1 MKPIQ
6 LTDDRKRLVTLLG
19 NPRRI
24 VSLLP
29 SETDNVRALGC
40 LERLV
45 GRTDYCAA
53 VAPEVA
59 RVASVGGTKDVD
71 VEAVVDLAPDL
82 ILANQ
87 EENGRK
93 AVEQLC
99 QRGFNVFI
107 SFPCTVAAAIAHLA
121 RLARMLRVEGEEGV
135 KDLVRRGYALTR
147 GRVPEADPVRAFAPI
162 WADPLMTADG
172 RTYLSSV
179 LEAAGAINVF
189 HDRPRLY
196 PLAADLG
203 RAAALPEDAVVER
216 DTRYPRITVDEVV
229 ARDPE
234 LVLFPDEPHPFA
246 EADIAPFRAL
256 GVTAAKRGQL
266 HAIRGNDLLWP
277 GARTI
282 EGVARIA
289 EVVRRARA

>member
-1 MKPIQ
+1 
-6 LTDDRKRLVTLLG
+6 V
-19 NPRRI
+19 N
-24 VSLLP
+24 
-29 SETDNVRALGC
+29 
-40 LERLV
+40 
-45 GRTDYCAA
+45 
-53 VAPEVA
+53 
-59 RVASVGGTKDVD
+59 

-93 AVEQLC
+93 AIEQLC
-99 QRGFNVFI
+99 QRGFTVFI
-107 SFPCTVAAAIAHLA
+107 SFPCTVAAAVAHLA
-121 RLARMLRVEGEEGV
+121 RLARMLRVEGEPV
-135 KDLVRRGYALTR
+135 AKDLVRQGYALTQR
-147 GRVPEADPVRAFAPI
+147 LAPAANPVRAFVPI

-179 LEAAGAINVF
+179 LEAAGATNVF

-203 RAAALPEDAVVER
+203 RAAALPEESVVER

-234 LVLFPDEPHPFA
+234 LVLFPDEPHPFT

-256 GVTAAKRGQL
+256 GITAAARGQL
-266 HAIRGNDLLWP
+266 HTIPGNDLLWP
-277 GARTI
+277 GARTV

-289 EVVRRARA
+289 AIVNAARG